1 VFRSIA
7 TVSLGGTLVD
17 KLTAIAAAGFDGVEI
32 FENDLFYFEGTTA
45 EVKRVADDRGLRI
58 MLFQPFRDF
67 EAGPRDKLQRNLDR
81 AERKFDL
88 MGELETDLMLVCS
101 SIAPDATDDDALA
114 AADLHALGERAARRG
129 LRIGYEALGWG
140 RHVNSYRHALEI
152 VEQADHPA
160 VGLVLDS
167 FHILCIGDDIAP
179 IAEIPSERIF
189 FVQIA
194 DAPMIKLDPLSWSRH
209 FRLFPGQGGM
219 PVTPFVRQVIASGYA
234 GPISLEIFNDE
245 FRAAPPRPIAIDAM
259 RSLILLEEE
268 LLTAPDANSEARPA
282 GSVVAGTLAPP
293 SPPVCGGIEF
303 VEFAVDDAARPRL
316 AALFDAMGFARA
328 GQHKSKDVS
337 LHRQGDVHLILNAE
351 KDSFARSYVEQH
363 GTSVCALAFRVDD
376 AQRAVERAMRYRA
389 QIFRGRVGPNEL
401 VIPAIRGLEGSLV
414 YLVDRFGE
422 SGSIYDVDF
431 VPPAGNSATN
441 DAGCGLM
448 RIDHVAQVM
457 PRSQFDGTLLF
468 YRSVFGFDAEPA
480 FEMIDPYGLIQSRVV
495 ESRERS
501 IRLPLNASQAPNTTS
516 ARFVADYRGAGVHHV
531 AIATG
536 DLFATIARMRQN
548 RVPLLDIP
556 GSYYDNLAA
565 VHDLPADRLAEM
577 RRLSILY
584 DRNVTGEYFHAYTR
598 AFDHRFY
605 FEFVERRDYDGFGA
619 ANAAVRLAAQA
630 LQEKAAR

>member
-1 VFRSIA
+1 MFRSIA

-17 KLTAIAAAGFDGVEI
+17 KLTAISAAGFDGVEI
-32 FENDLFYFEGTTA
+32 FENDLFYFDGTA
-45 EVKRVADDRGLRI
+45 ADVKRIADDRGLRI

-67 EAGPRDKLQRNLDR
+67 EAGPREHLRRNLER

-114 AADLHALGERAARRG
+114 AADLHALGERAAQRG

-140 RHVNSYRHALEI
+140 RHVSTYRHALKI

-167 FHILCIGDDIAP
+167 FHTLCIRDDIEP

-194 DAPMIKLDPLSWSRH
+194 DAPLIQLDPLSWSRH

-219 PVTPFVRQVIASGYA
+219 PVTRFVRTVIASGYA

-259 RSLILLEEE
+259 RSLVLLEEE
-268 LLTAPDANSEARPA
+268 LLAGANEKPAPII
-282 GSVVAGTLAPP
+282 AGTLAPP
-293 SPPVCGGIEF
+293 APPACSGVEF
-303 VEFAVDDAARPRL
+303 VEFAVDDATRPRL

-337 LHRQGDVHLILNAE
+337 LYAQGDVHLIINSE
-351 KDSFARSYVEQH
+351 KDSFARNFVEQH
-363 GTSVCALAFRVDD
+363 GPSVCALAFRVDD
-376 AQRAVERAMRYRA
+376 AQRAAERALRYRA

-401 VIPAIRGLEGSLV
+401 VIPAIRAHEGSLI
-414 YLVDRFGE
+414 YLVERFGE
-422 SGSIYDVDF
+422 AGSIYDVDF
-431 VPPAGNSATN
+431 KPADGPAT
-441 DAGCGLM
+441 AGCGLT
-448 RIDHVAQVM
+448 RIDHIAQVM
-457 PRSQFDGTLLF
+457 PRSQFDGALLF

-501 IRLPLNASQAPNTTS
+501 IRMPLNASQAPNTTT
-516 ARFVADYRGAGVHHV
+516 ARFVADYRGAGVHHI
-531 AIATG
+531 AIATD
-536 DLFATIARMRQN
+536 DLFATVARMREAK
-548 RVPLLDIP
+548 VPLLDIS

-577 RRLSILY
+577 RRLSVLY
-584 DRNVTGEYFHAYTR
+584 DRGPGGEFFHAYTR
-598 AFDHRFY
+598 AFDHRFF

-619 ANAAVRLAAQA
+619 ANASVRLAAQA
-630 LQEKAAR
+630 MQEKSAR

>member
-17 KLTAIAAAGFDGVEI
+17 KLTAISAAGFDGVEI
-32 FENDLFYFEGTTA
+32 FENDLFYFDGTA
-45 EVKRVADDRGLRI
+45 ADVKRIADDRGLRI

-67 EAGPRDKLQRNLDR
+67 EAGPRTQLQRNLDR

-101 SIAPDATDDDALA
+101 SVALDSVDDDSLA
-114 AADLHALGERAARRG
+114 AADLYSLGERAARRG

-140 RHVNSYRHALEI
+140 RHVSTFGHALKI
-152 VEQADHPA
+152 VEQANHPA

-167 FHILCIGDDIAP
+167 FHTLCIRDDIAP
-179 IAEIPSERIF
+179 IAWIPSERIF

-194 DAPMIKLDPLSWSRH
+194 DAPLIQLDPLSWSRH

-219 PVTPFVRQVIASGYA
+219 PVTRFMRNVIASGYA
-234 GPISLEIFNDE
+234 GPVSLEIFNDE

-268 LLTAPDANSEARPA
+268 LLTGPDDKPAA
-282 GSVVAGTLAPP
+282 GSVIAGTLVPP
-293 SPPVCGGIEF
+293 APPVCSGVEF
-303 VEFAVDDAARPRL
+303 VEFAVDDATRPRL

-337 LHRQGDVHLILNAE
+337 LHSQGDVHLIINSE
-351 KDSFARSYVEQH
+351 KDSFARSFVEQH
-363 GTSVCALAFRVDD
+363 GPSVCALAFRVDD
-376 AQRAVERAMRYRA
+376 AQRAAERGLRYRA
-389 QIFRGRVGPNEL
+389 QIFRGKVGPNEL
-401 VIPAIRGLEGSLV
+401 VIPAIRAHEGSLI
-414 YLVDRFGE
+414 YLVDRFGAD
-422 SGSIYDVDF
+422 GSIYDVDF
-431 VPPAGNSATN
+431 KPVDGAVATE
-441 DAGCGLM
+441 GCGLT
-448 RIDHVAQVM
+448 RIDHIAQVM
-457 PRSQFDGTLLF
+457 PRSQFDGALLF

-501 IRLPLNASQAPNTTS
+501 IRMPLNASQAPNTTT
-516 ARFVADYRGAGVHHV
+516 ARFVADYRGAGVHHI
-531 AIATG
+531 AIATD
-536 DLFATIARMRQN
+536 DLFATIARMRAAK
-548 RVPLLDIP
+548 VPLLDIP

-584 DRNVTGEYFHAYTR
+584 DRGPNGEFFHAYTR
-598 AFDHRFY
+598 AFDHRFF
-605 FEFVERRDYDGFGA
+605 FELVERRGYDGFGA
-619 ANAAVRLAAQA
+619 ANASVRLAAQA
-630 LQEKAAR
+630 MQEKSAR